1 MKKTRKNQVIKMNL
15 TLTNE
20 FYELLKENARND
32 YMKVATWTK
41 RFLMKSLLDR
51 HNAENKSLTQNGTTM
66 EN

>member
-15 TLTNE
+15 TLSQD
-20 FYELLKENARND
+20 FYELLKENAGND

-51 HNAENKSLTQNGTTM
+51 HNAESKCVTQNGTEM
-66 EN
+66 E

>member
-1 MKKTRKNQVIKMNL
+1 MKKTRKSQVIKMNL
-15 TLTNE
+15 TLTQE

>member
-15 TLTNE
+15 TLTRE
-20 FYELLKENARND
+20 FYELLKENAGSD

-51 HNAENKSLTQNGTTM
+51 HNDEGKCVTPNGTEM
-66 EN
+66 E